1 MIKIAPS
8 ILSADL
14 ADLAGEISRIESADF
29 VHVDVMDGS
38 YVPNITFG
46 QGMVRTLGRLTD
58 KPLDVHLMIER
69 PEHHLESFIEAGASI
84 ITVHPDSTRHL
95 HRQLGRIK
103 ELGGL
108 AGVALNPSDPSVMI
122 ENVLDLAD
130 LILIMTVNPG
140 FGGQDFIEGQTTKI
154 AEVAEMVAASS
165 REIMIEVDGGI
176 NAKTAERVRRAGA
189 DVLVAG
195 TYVFKAED
203 AESAIRSLRG

>member
-46 QGMVRTLGRLTD
+46 QGMVKTLSRLTD

-69 PEHHLESFIEAGASI
+69 PEHHLESFMEAGASI
-84 ITVHPDSTRHL
+84 ITVHPDATRHL

-130 LILIMTVNPG
+130 LVLIMTVTPG

-154 AEVAEMVAASS
+154 AEVAELVAASG
-165 REIMIEVDGGI
+165 RNIMIEVDGGV
-176 NAKTAERVRRAGA
+176 NSKTAEKVRRAGA

-195 TYVFKAED
+195 TYIFRAED
-203 AESAIRSLRG
+203 AEAAIRTLRG

>member
-1 MIKIAPS
+1 
-8 ILSADL
+8 
-14 ADLAGEISRIESADF
+14 
-29 VHVDVMDGS
+29 
-38 YVPNITFG
+38 
-46 QGMVRTLGRLTD
+46 
-58 KPLDVHLMIER
+58 
-69 PEHHLESFIEAGASI
+69 
-84 ITVHPDSTRHL
+84 
-95 HRQLGRIK
+95 
-103 ELGGL
+103 GGL

>member
-46 QGMVRTLGRLTD
+46 QGMVKTLSRLTD

-69 PEHHLESFIEAGASI
+69 PEHHLESFMEAGASI
-84 ITVHPDSTRHL
+84 ITVHPDATRHL

-130 LILIMTVNPG
+130 LVLIMTVNPG

-154 AEVAEMVAASS
+154 AEVAELVAASG
-165 REIMIEVDGGI
+165 RNIMIEVDGGV
-176 NAKTAERVRRAGA
+176 NSKTAEKVRRAGA

-195 TYVFKAED
+195 TYIFRAED
-203 AESAIRSLRG
+203 AEAAIRTLRG

>member
-176 NAKTAERVRRAGA
+176 NDKTAERVRRAGA

>member
-1 MIKIAPS
+1 MKIAPS

-46 QGMVRTLGRLTD
+46 QGMVKTLSRLTD

-69 PEHHLESFIEAGASI
+69 PEHHLESFMEAGASI
-84 ITVHPDSTRHL
+84 ITVHPDATRHL

-130 LILIMTVNPG
+130 LVLIMTVNPG

-154 AEVAEMVAASS
+154 AEVAELVAASG
-165 REIMIEVDGGI
+165 RNIMIEVDGGV
-176 NAKTAERVRRAGA
+176 NSKTAEKVRRAGA

-195 TYVFKAED
+195 TYIFRAED
-203 AESAIRSLRG
+203 AEAAIRTLRG

>member
-1 MIKIAPS
+1 MKIAPS